1 MSSHLTTTSHLT
13 VLLSHLISPLHL
25 TSLPYCVISSHH
37 DISPHCLTVSPY
49 LTTASHLTASLCHLI
64 SPLHLTS
71 RPYCVISSHHSVSPH
86 CLSVSPHLTITSRL
100 TAWLYHLIYT
110 YHYISPPYHAECG
123 TSHHLTIPAAASLSV
138 ESLPKQQQQ
147 QKVHYVHM
155 TPVCLLSPLPTEPE
169 GRADRGEKAV
179 GAPQRPSQLS
189 AGVPS
194 H

>member
-13 VLLSHLISPLHL
+13 AL
-25 TSLPYCVISSHH
+25 
-37 DISPHCLTVSPY
+37 
-49 LTTASHLTASLCHLI
+49 LCHLI

-71 RPYCVISSHHSVSPH
+71 RPYCVISSHHSISPH
-86 CLSVSPHLTITSRL
+86 YLSVSPHLTITSRL
-100 TAWLYHLIYT
+100 TAWLCHLIYT

-155 TPVCLLSPLPTEPE
+155 TPVCVYCPPCPQNQKGVPTVERKLWVHPS
-169 GRADRGEKAV
+169 GRASCLQVFRATDGDKEVMIKDGGEFS
-179 GAPQRPSQLS
+179 APAGTQITGLS
-189 AGVPS
+189 ELGRDWCACVCV
-194 H
+194 